1 MAAPLCICAQIV
13 VFPQGRCEEGP
24 FDVFVEKGLTAA
36 IERCTGNCGS
46 EKLTCHFLTPG
57 FVDIHNHGMGK
68 LSFSSNSQMKSQNNL
83 YNIFILIMS
92 FIKLHIFY

>member
-1 MAAPLCICAQIV
+1 MAAPLVICAQIV

-24 FDVFVEKGLTAA
+24 FDVFVEKGFIAA

-46 EKLTCHFLTPG
+46 DKLMCHFLTPR

-68 LSFSSNSQMKSQNNL
+68 V
-83 YNIFILIMS
+83 IL
-92 FIKLHIFY
+92 LQLC